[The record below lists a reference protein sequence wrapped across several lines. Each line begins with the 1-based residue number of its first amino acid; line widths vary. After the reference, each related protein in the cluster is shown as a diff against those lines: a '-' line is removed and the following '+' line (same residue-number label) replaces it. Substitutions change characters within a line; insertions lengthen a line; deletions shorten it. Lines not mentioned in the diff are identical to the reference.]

1 MQLYL
6 PVEFIH
12 NLNKNF
18 IHHEIHVA
26 IATLS
31 YYLF

>member
-1 MQLYL
+1 MQLQL
-6 PVEFIH
+6 PIKLIY

>member
-1 MQLYL
+1 MQLQL
-6 PVEFIH
+6 PIELIH
-12 NLNKNF
+12 NLHKNF

-31 YYLF
+31 HYLF